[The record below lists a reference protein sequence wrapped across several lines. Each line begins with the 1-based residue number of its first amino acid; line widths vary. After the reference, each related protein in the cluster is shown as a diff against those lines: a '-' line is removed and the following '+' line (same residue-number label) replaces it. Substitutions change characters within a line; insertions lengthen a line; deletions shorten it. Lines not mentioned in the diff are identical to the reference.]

1 MKASITAHTLD
12 SFTTFSASR
21 ARLKSL
27 LSTTSLKPPAIGVVV
42 LFTLELV
49 QHPVLFIEV
58 KAPASFALD
67 SQRKQPDDQMRD
79 RFRDLRHNLVMPR
92 LPGISPFGTRMAF
105 YEYIAATNTLTPP
118 AILPDPVSLNDVAP
132 AERWSYDILEA
143 NGLPTVS
150 FKYVR

>member
-1 MKASITAHTLD
+1 MPLTL
-12 SFTTFSASR
+12 SA
-21 ARLKSL
+21 
-27 LSTTSLKPPAIGVVV
+27 
-42 LFTLELV
+42 
-49 QHPVLFIEV
+49 
-58 KAPASFALD
+58 
-67 SQRKQPDDQMRD
+67 KQPDDQMRD
-79 RFRDLRHNLVMPR
+79 RFRDLRHKLVMPR
-92 LPGISPFGTRMAF
+92 LSGISAFGTRMAF